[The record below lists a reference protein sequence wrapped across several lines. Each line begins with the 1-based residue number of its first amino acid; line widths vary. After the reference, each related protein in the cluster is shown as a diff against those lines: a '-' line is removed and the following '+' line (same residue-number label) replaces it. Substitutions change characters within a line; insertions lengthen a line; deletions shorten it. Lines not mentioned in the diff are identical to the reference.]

1 MNIKDLEAKVT
12 NQVIA
17 SLEAG
22 VPPWHQ
28 QWVKDGST
36 NALLMSHHNGETGHT
51 YTGINLL
58 ITQFSEY
65 QSNDWYTKRGAIKA
79 TGLDR
84 PIPTEEFRKG
94 TEIVYFKPVS
104 KEVGCLTKNDNEKER
119 YCIRKTYTIWNREQ
133 IIGLP
138 DVEPDE
144 SMDGFDPHT
153 EIEEMLQN
161 LDLKGGVSL
170 GGDRACYIPSKDA
183 ICLPKDSAFT
193 DENERESTK
202 AHEGIHAT
210 GAKHRLDRNKPSYAY
225 EELVAELGAAMVC
238 ASLGV
243 PLDKLQHTSYIQSWL
258 KHLKDDT
265 SFVFKAAADAS
276 KAVKYLTREVA

>member
-1 MNIKDLEAKVT
+1 MNIKDLEVKVT
-12 NQVIA
+12 NNVIT

-22 VPPWHQ
+22 VPPWHPA
-28 QWVKDGST
+28 WVKDGST
-36 NALLMSHHNGETGHT
+36 NALLMSHHNGETGHV
-51 YTGINLL
+51 YTGINWL

-65 QSNDWYTKRGAIKA
+65 SSNDWYTKRGAIKA
-79 TGLDR
+79 TGLDK
-84 PIPTEEFRKG
+84 PIPMEEFKNG
-94 TEIVYFKPVS
+94 TTIVYFKPMS
-104 KEVGCLTKNDNEKER
+104 KEVDGEKER

-133 IIGLP
+133 IDGLP

-225 EELVAELGAAMVC
+225 EELVA
-238 ASLGV
+238 
-243 PLDKLQHTSYIQSWL
+243 
-258 KHLKDDT
+258 
-265 SFVFKAAADAS
+265 
-276 KAVKYLTREVA
+276 

>member
-36 NALLMSHHNGETGHT
+36 NALLMSHHNGETGHV
-51 YTGINLL
+51 YTGINWL

-65 QSNDWYTKRGAIKA
+65 SSNDWYTKRGAIKA
-79 TGLDR
+79 TGLDK
-84 PIPTEEFRKG
+84 PIPYEEFKNG
-94 TEIVYFKPVS
+94 TNIVFYKPIN
-104 KEVGCLTKNDNEKER
+104 KEVDGEDVR
-119 YCIRKTYTIWNREQ
+119 YSVRRVYTIWNREQ

-138 DVEPDE
+138 DMEPDE

>member
-1 MNIKDLEAKVT
+1 
-12 NQVIA
+12 
-17 SLEAG
+17 
-22 VPPWHQ
+22 
-28 QWVKDGST
+28 
-36 NALLMSHHNGETGHT
+36 MSHHNGETGHT
-51 YTGINLL
+51 YTGINWL

-65 QSNDWYTKRGAIKA
+65 SSNDWYTKKGAIKA
-79 TGLDR
+79 TGLDK
-84 PIPTEEFRKG
+84 PIPYEEFKNG
-94 TEIVYFKPVS
+94 TNIVFYKPIN
-104 KEVGCLTKNDNEKER
+104 KEVDGEDVR
-119 YCIRKTYTIWNREQ
+119 YSVRRVYTIWNREQ

-153 EIEEMLQN
+153 EIEQMLQN
-161 LDLKGGVSL
+161 LELKGGVSI
-170 GGDRACYIPSKDA
+170 GGDRACYIPSMDA

-193 DENERESTK
+193 DENEKESTK

-258 KHLKDDT
+258 KQLKDDT

>member
-22 VPPWHQ
+22 SPPWHKP
-28 QWVKDGST
+28 WVRDGST
-36 NALLMSHHNGETGHT
+36 NQLFRSHYNGETGHT
-51 YTGINLL
+51 YTGINWL

-65 QSNDWYTKRGAIKA
+65 ESLDWYTKKGAIKA
-79 TGLDR
+79 TGLDK
-84 PIPTEEFRKG
+84 PIPYEEFKKG
-94 TEIVYFKPVS
+94 TPITFWKHDV
-104 KEVGCLTKNDNEKER
+104 KEVDGEEKHR
-119 YCIRKTYTIWNREQ
+119 NIRRMYTIWNREQ

-153 EIEEMLQN
+153 EIEQMLQN
-161 LDLKGGVSL
+161 LDLKGGVSI
-170 GGDRACYIPSKDA
+170 GGNRACYMPLPIDA
-183 ICLPKDSAFT
+183 VCLPKDSAFT

-210 GAKHRLDRNKPSYAY
+210 GAKHRLDRKKPSYAY

>member
-51 YTGINLL
+51 YTGINWL

-65 QSNDWYTKRGAIKA
+65 SSNDWYTKKGAIKA
-79 TGLDR
+79 TGLDK
-84 PIPTEEFRKG
+84 PIPYEEFKNG
-94 TEIVYFKPVS
+94 TEIVFYKPIN
-104 KEVGCLTKNDNEKER
+104 KEVDGEDVR
-119 YCIRKTYTIWNREQ
+119 YSVRRVYTIWNREQ

-138 DVEPDE
+138 DVEPNE

-153 EIEEMLQN
+153 EIEQMLQN

-170 GGDRACYIPSKDA
+170 GGDRACYIPAKDA

-258 KHLKDDT
+258 KQLKDDT

>member
-51 YTGINLL
+51 YTGINWL

-65 QSNDWYTKRGAIKA
+65 SSNDWYTKRGAIKA

-84 PIPTEEFRKG
+84 PIPIEEFKKG
-94 TEIVYFKPVS
+94 TEIVFYKPIN
-104 KEVGCLTKNDNEKER
+104 KEVDGEDVR
-119 YCIRKTYTIWNREQ
+119 YSVRRVYTIWNREQ

-153 EIEEMLQN
+153 EIEQMLQN